1 MIVVDA
7 MVLNYALIDHPDFS
21 EEVER
26 LREINAAWAAPPL
39 WRSEL
44 RSTLLQYVRSEDP
57 DIVRSDLTL
66 DDAVAVMHSAESV
79 PGARTM
85 DVDSEA
91 VLALADASG
100 CSAHDGEYVALAEDL
115 GVPLVTYDRR
125 LQAAFPNR
133 AVAPTESDA

>member
-26 LREINAAWAAPPL
+26 LRKINASWCAPPL

-44 RSTLLQYVRSEDP
+44 RNVLMKYVRADSP
-57 DIVRSDLTL
+57 SIPRTDIDL
-66 DDAVAVMHSAESV
+66 DAAQAYMRTAESWMQ
-79 PGARTM
+79 TM
-85 DVDSEA
+85 NVDSEA

-100 CSAHDGEYVALAEDL
+100 CSAYDGEHVALAEDF

-125 LQAAFPNR
+125 LQAAFPDR
-133 AVAPTESDA
+133 AVAPTEFAA

>member
-26 LREINAAWAAPPL
+26 LREIDASWCGPPL
-39 WRSEL
+39 WRSEQRNVL
-44 RSTLLQYVRSEDP
+44 MKYVRADSP
-57 DIVRSDLTL
+57 SIPRTDIDL
-66 DDAVAVMHSAESV
+66 DAAQAYMRTAELWMQ
-79 PGARTM
+79 TM

-100 CSAHDGEYVALAEDL
+100 CSAYDGEYVALAEDL
-115 GVPLVTYDRR
+115 DVPLVTYDRR
-125 LQAAFPNR
+125 LQNAFPDR
-133 AVAPTESDA
+133 AVAPTEFAA

>member
-26 LREINAAWAAPPL
+26 LREINASWCAPPL
-39 WRSEL
+39 WRSEQRNVL
-44 RSTLLQYVRSEDP
+44 MKYVRADSP
-57 DIVRSDLTL
+57 SIPRTDIDLG
-66 DDAVAVMHSAESV
+66 AAQAYMRKAESWMQ
-79 PGARTM
+79 TM